1 VSGEVG
7 AAAAGARDDKS
18 GLRVVVAALAV
29 NIAIAVFKFIAAWLS
44 RSSAML
50 AEACHSTADTANQV
64 FLLVG
69 MRKSARPPDRDHP
82 FGYGPE
88 TYFWAFMVALCIFSV
103 GGGFSVHEG
112 VEKILHRN
120 DPSQELHDARWA
132 YVVLGVSI
140 LLESYSFSVAM
151 REFRHI
157 RAGRGVRRTL
167 KETRDPTVLTVLFE
181 DLAALFGLVV
191 AFGGIVLARVT
202 GNVAWD
208 GAASIVVGL
217 ALGGVAFVLA
227 RDTKSLLIGQSVNEA
242 DEQKIRAIVSAN
254 RDVVE
259 LVHLRTMHM
268 APEEVIAAIK
278 VRFLGNLDTRTLELR
293 INEIEA
299 ALRAEL
305 PSLRRIYIE
314 PGFNEEPVRQSLSQP
329 PSRKGA

>member
-1 VSGEVG
+1 VAEAESGG
-7 AAAAGARDDKS
+7 HG
-18 GLRVVVAALAV
+18 GTRVVVAALAV
-29 NIAIAVFKFIAAWLS
+29 NVTIAVFKFIAAWFS

-50 AEACHSTADTANQV
+50 AEACHSLADTANQI
-64 FLLVG
+64 FLLIG

-88 TYFWAFMVALCIFSV
+88 TYFWAFMVALCIFSI

-120 DPSQELHDARWA
+120 DPGQTLHDPMWA
-132 YVVLGVSI
+132 YIVLGASI
-140 LLESYSFSVAM
+140 LLETYSFMVAM

-167 KETRDPTVLTVLFE
+167 KETRDPTVMTVLFE
-181 DLAALFGLVV
+181 DLAALFGLFV
-191 AFGGIVLARVT
+191 ALGGIYLTRVT
-202 GNVAWD
+202 GNVVWD
-208 GAASIVVGL
+208 GVASIVVGL
-217 ALGGVAFVLA
+217 ALGAVAVVLA

-242 DEQKIRAIVSAN
+242 DEAKIKQIVCAN
-254 RDVVE
+254 KDVVE

-278 VRFLGNLDTRTLELR
+278 VRFIGNLDTRTLEVR

-299 ALRAEL
+299 ALRDAV
-305 PSLRRIYIE
+305 PHLRRIYIE
-314 PGFNEEPVRQSLSQP
+314 PGFNEEPARQSAIRP
-329 PSRKGA
+329 VVDKGSVR

>member
-1 VSGEVG
+1 MSAE
-7 AAAAGARDDKS
+7 ARGGGDGKS
-18 GLRVVVAALAV
+18 GLRVVIAALVV
-29 NIAIAVFKFIAAWLS
+29 NIAIAVFKFIAAAFS
-44 RSSAML
+44 GSTAML
-50 AEACHSTADTANQV
+50 AEAAHSTADTANQI
-64 FLLVG
+64 FLIIG
-69 MRKSARPPDRDHP
+69 MRKSARPPDREHP

-88 TYFWAFMVALCIFSV
+88 TYFWAFIVALCIFSM
-103 GGGFSVHEG
+103 GGWFSVHEG
-112 VEKILHRN
+112 FDKILHRN
-120 DPSQELHDARWA
+120 DPGAELSDPRWA

-191 AFGGIVLARVT
+191 ALGGIVLARMT

-217 ALGGVAFVLA
+217 ALGAVAFVLA

-242 DEQKIRAIVSAN
+242 DEQKIREIVCAN

-299 ALRAEL
+299 ALRQAL
-305 PSLRRIYIE
+305 PRLRRIYIE
-314 PGFNEEPVRQSLSQP
+314 PGFNEEPARQSLDQP